1 VPGLENH
8 SPNAMIARIFNPY
21 LPLSGVLLCLTLF
34 GLASTADAGG
44 FYKWVDENGE
54 VRYTD
59 RMPQSA
65 ASKQHQTLNDQGVV
79 VSTKEAAKTAE
90 EKAAFEKI
98 ENKRKKILAREK
110 KQKETQRKK
119 DLALLLTFSSEQ
131 ELDRAK
137 EERMEVL
144 DSVIR
149 LIYKSIADTRKKLDR
164 FENMADK
171 NYISKGLPVP
181 GGLAQNIEVLNRKNF
196 HRETQLRS
204 RLSEKNRIETQY
216 EIDLARFRTLTN

>member
-1 VPGLENH
+1 
-8 SPNAMIARIFNPY
+8 MIARVFNPNF
-21 LPLSGVLLCLTLF
+21 PLSGVLLCLILL

-44 FYKWVDENGE
+44 LYKWVDENGE

-79 VSTKEAAKTAE
+79 IGTKEAAKSAE
-90 EKAAFEKI
+90 EKAALDKTES
-98 ENKRKKILAREK
+98 ERKKILAREK
-110 KQKETQRKK
+110 KQKEAQRKK

-131 ELDRAK
+131 ELGRAK
-137 EERMEVL
+137 QERMEVL
-144 DSVIR
+144 DSVVR
-149 LIYKSIADTRKKLDR
+149 LIYKSMADTRKKLDR

-171 NYISKGLPVP
+171 NYTSKGLPVP

-196 HRETQLRS
+196 HRETQLRN

>member
-1 VPGLENH
+1 
-8 SPNAMIARIFNPY
+8 MITRVFNPNF
-21 LPLSGVLLCLTLF
+21 PLSGVLLCLILL

-44 FYKWVDENGE
+44 LYKWVDENGE

-79 VSTKEAAKTAE
+79 IGTKEAAKSAE
-90 EKAAFEKI
+90 EKAALEKI
-98 ENKRKKILAREK
+98 ESERKKILAHEK
-110 KQKETQRKK
+110 GQKEAQRKK
-119 DLALLLTFSSEQ
+119 DQALLLTFSSEQ
-131 ELDRAK
+131 ELGRAK
-137 EERMEVL
+137 QERMEVL
-144 DSVIR
+144 DSVVR
-149 LIYKSIADTRKKLDR
+149 LIYKSMADTSKKLDR
-164 FENMADK
+164 LENMADK
-171 NYISKGLPVP
+171 NYTSKGLPVP

-196 HRETQLRS
+196 QRETQLRN